1 MKCAGDG
8 RTSTEFRLAH
18 LDGPVAAAI
27 GRAGA
32 NPQQKEIDFH
42 FNKKKNCLQRY
53 YKFICL
59 QSSHVNMAM
68 YIRYPRVPDP
78 MCVNMDTD
86 LHVCMNLISYP
97 WIK

>member
-42 FNKKKNCLQRY
+42 FNKKK
-53 YKFICL
+53 I
-59 QSSHVNMAM
+59 
-68 YIRYPRVPDP
+68 
-78 MCVNMDTD
+78 
-86 LHVCMNLISYP
+86 VCSAIINSYVCSP
-97 WIK
+97 LT